1 MAEAAQDLTGST
13 ATCMSRS
20 PGCSGN
26 CANNPGNSYYSEVVT
41 GSTRSVMANGIPN
54 HNYESDA
61 TNPNPN
67 SACEQRV
74 VMNLPISPSKG
85 SYQVSNMGP
94 VGLSVSGGFIFNHLS
109 NQMGDLAVPN
119 EGPSLD
125 SCMGHSER
133 TCRYHYHDVNSGG
146 SCHKIVPTNT
156 TLSGAA
162 CSLVGWML
170 DGFPL
175 LTCLDAAGQPVLKSC
190 YT

>member
-1 MAEAAQDLTGST
+1 
-13 ATCMSRS
+13 
-20 PGCSGN
+20 
-26 CANNPGNSYYSEVVT
+26 
-41 GSTRSVMANGIPN
+41 MANGIPN

-74 VMNLPISPSKG
+74 VMNLPISPNKG

-175 LTCLDAAGQPVLKSC
+175 LICLDAAGQPVLKSC